1 MEGYSF
7 YRKLSRAVTYF
18 SIIFLNN
25 RQNKSFFPFLQYTPA
40 GPKLFGFSSKKF
52 ALPIFLFH
60 IEKSFF
66 GFHTKKSRFFSG
78 LFVKTKARQSR
89 AFGVFLFFADRA
101 HRTAFRTGTAGNA
114 GIRVDLVMRVA
125 RADRADR
132 ASSFACA
139 AGNAFVA
146 DFISHDSYLR
156 LK

>member
-40 GPKLFGFSSKKF
+40 GPKRREPKRTYFRFSSKKF

-66 GFHTKKSRFFSG
+66 GFHTKSPDFFRDFLSKQKRGKAALSVFSYSSLIAPTGQPSAQEPQEMQVSG
-78 LFVKTKARQSR
+78 S
-89 AFGVFLFFADRA
+89 
-101 HRTAFRTGTAGNA
+101 
-114 GIRVDLVMRVA
+114 IW
-125 RADRADR
+125 
-132 ASSFACA
+132 
-139 AGNAFVA
+139 
-146 DFISHDSYLR
+146 
-156 LK
+156 